1 MAAPSTLHV
10 VSWIAERYGGP
21 PRNVRDVTAGLA
33 ARGDRV
39 VVLSTD
45 RDGRSRLQSADR
57 SALDDSHEWVLA
69 RVPTWGPAVSPEF
82 VRLAREQVGAVD
94 LVHLHGIYSP
104 ATAIVG
110 MIARRRGAPYVLQ
123 LHGAATDYDCGRKRW
138 KKEPY
143 DALVQRRLVAGATAV
158 LAMTQMEAD
167 QGLTAYPNAR
177 MRIVPP
183 PIVEDA
189 PGDEI
194 EAGGRSR
201 GGGGRGP
208 TIGFLSRISQ
218 KKGAPILLDAFA
230 RLASEFP
237 DARLVVAG
245 PDDEGIGARMEREV
259 ERLGLG
265 DRVSFPG
272 MVVGPEKVAMLADFD
287 IFALPSAD
295 ESFGIAVVEA
305 MHAGVPVVITE
316 NVAIVDEV
324 LSAEAGISAPRT
336 TEGFSEALRRL
347 LRDPELAARMGA
359 AGRVRA
365 LERYSRTLAVEAMV
379 EVYEEAIS
387 RRPSIA

>member
-39 VVLSTD
+39 VVLTRIETGG
-45 RDGRSRLQSADR
+45 RDSRAADR
-57 SALDDSHEWVLA
+57 SGLDDSHEWVLA

-110 MIARRRGAPYVLQ
+110 MIARRRGVPYVLQ
-123 LHGAATDYDCGRKRW
+123 LHGAATDYDRGRKRW

-143 DALVQRRLVAGATAV
+143 DALIQRRLVAGATAV

-167 QGLTAYPNAR
+167 QGLTAYPDAR

-189 PGDEI
+189 ADDGI
-194 EAGGRSR
+194 EDGGRSR
-201 GGGGRGP
+201 DDGGRGP

-218 KKGAPILLDAFA
+218 KKGAPILLEAFA
-230 RLASEFP
+230 RLA
-237 DARLVVAG
+237 
-245 PDDEGIGARMEREV
+245 
-259 ERLGLG
+259 
-265 DRVSFPG
+265 DRV
-272 MVVGPEKVAMLADFD
+272 
-287 IFALPSAD
+287 
-295 ESFGIAVVEA
+295 
-305 MHAGVPVVITE
+305 
-316 NVAIVDEV
+316 
-324 LSAEAGISAPRT
+324 PR
-336 TEGFSEALRRL
+336 R
-347 LRDPELAARMGA
+347 AAR
-359 AGRVRA
+359 RR
-365 LERYSRTLAVEAMV
+365 R
-379 EVYEEAIS
+379 S
-387 RRPSIA
+387 RRRGHRGADGTRGRAARAR